1 MIGLKILGIDSS
13 GNVASVSLLSD
24 GVLMGEYSINN
35 KLTHSQT
42 LLPMVDAMLQTAGVE
57 PEELDFVAISAGPG
71 SFTGLRIGAATAKG
85 LAQALQVP
93 VIKVPTLAALAYN
106 LAGVSG
112 LVCPVMDARRGQ
124 VYTGVYRYEGE
135 RLLSVLPQQA
145 VDMGELLAQLN
156 EKGER
161 VTFLGDGVP
170 VHKERIEG
178 ECGVP
183 CGFAPVHL
191 ALQRAGSVAALASQ
205 AELYGD
211 AGVEQ
216 MEAADFAPEYLRVSQ
231 AERERAAREK
241 KENVDG

>member
-1 MIGLKILGIDSS
+1 MKILGIDSS
-13 GNVASVSLLSD
+13 GNVACVSLLSD

-42 LLPMVDAMLQTAGVE
+42 LLPMVDVMLQTAGVQ

-85 LAQALQVP
+85 LAQALGIP
-93 VIKVPTLAALAYN
+93 LIKVPTLAALAYN
-106 LAGVSG
+106 LAGVPG

-124 VYTGVYRYEGE
+124 VYAGVYRYEGE
-135 RLLSVLPQQA
+135 QLTSVLPEQA
-145 VDMGELLAQLN
+145 VDMGELLARLN
-156 EKGER
+156 DMGER

-170 VHKERIEG
+170 VHRERLEKECE
-178 ECGVP
+178 VP

-205 AELYGD
+205 ADLY
-211 AGVEQ
+211 AAIGVCQ
-216 MEAADFAPEYLRVSQ
+216 MEAAAFAPEYLRVSQ
-231 AERERAAREK
+231 AERERAARE
-241 KENVDG
+241 NTR

>member
-1 MIGLKILGIDSS
+1 MKILGIDSS

-42 LLPMVDAMLQTAGVE
+42 LLPMVDVMLQTAGVE

-85 LAQALQVP
+85 LAQALQIP
-93 VIKVPTLAALAYN
+93 VIKVPTLSALAYN

-124 VYTGVYRYEGE
+124 VYTGVYRYEGDK
-135 RLLSVLPQQA
+135 LMSVLPEQA
-145 VDMGELLAQLN
+145 VDMGELLARLN
-156 EKGER
+156 EMGER

-170 VHKERIEG
+170 VHREKIER
-178 ECGVP
+178 ECGVY
-183 CGFAPVHL
+183 GFAPVHL

-216 MEAADFAPEYLRVSQ
+216 MAAAAFAPEYLRVSQ
-231 AERERAAREK
+231 AERERAERE
-241 KENVDG
+241 NAQ

>member
-1 MIGLKILGIDSS
+1 MKILGIDSS

-57 PEELDFVAISAGPG
+57 PEELDAIAISAGPG

-85 LAQALQVP
+85 LAQALEIP
-93 VIKVPTLAALAYN
+93 VVKVPTLAALAYN

-124 VYTGVYRYEGE
+124 VYAGVYRYEGE
-135 RLLSVLPQQA
+135 QLVSTVSEQA
-145 VDMGELLAQLN
+145 VDMGELLDMLN
-156 EKGER
+156 EKGEP

-170 VHKERIEG
+170 VQRELIAQKCR
-178 ECGVP
+178 VP
-183 CGFAPVHL
+183 YRLAPSHL
-191 ALQRAGSVAALASQ
+191 ALQHAGSVAVLASR
-205 AELYGD
+205 AEVYGD
-211 AGVEQ
+211 LGVEQ
-216 MEAADFAPEYLRVSQ
+216 MAAAAFAPEYLRVSQ
-231 AERERAAREK
+231 AERERAARETAIG
-241 KENVDG
+241 ERR